1 MTQHTLDKLKGIANS
16 IGSTMLNFSLPDTC
30 KGIICGQVDQLNE
43 ILADAERVD
52 APAVL
57 FVCGGVY
64 GKPPDEK
71 FAFVSPF
78 GNGNLPYA
86 AERPEALQLF
96 RLCAHHSALYQIN
109 KDFTKVHLEAWG
121 INASWAATAAIPKQV
136 DLTPEQQT
144 ILREAAKKP
153 WMKS

>member
-16 IGSTMLNFSLPDTC
+16 TGSMMLNFSLPDTC

-43 ILADAERVD
+43 IIADAERVD

-71 FAFVSPF
+71 FAFASPS
-78 GNGNLPYA
+78 GAGALPYVA
-86 AERPEALQLF
+86 AQPEALQLF
-96 RLCAHHSALYQIN
+96 CLCAHHSSLYQIN
-109 KDFTKVHLEAWG
+109 KDFTKVHLEVRGNEW
-121 INASWAATAAIPKQV
+121 WDVTRHPKQV

>member
-16 IGSTMLNFSLPDTC
+16 TGSMMLNFSLPDTC

-43 ILADAERVD
+43 IIADAERVD

-71 FAFVSPF
+71 FAFASPS
-78 GNGNLPYA
+78 GAGALPYVA
-86 AERPEALQLF
+86 AQPEALQLF
-96 RLCAHHSALYQIN
+96 CLCAHHSSLYQIN
-109 KDFTKVHLEAWG
+109 KDFTKVHLEAPG
-121 INASWAATAAIPKQV
+121 MGASWAAPAAIPQQV

>member
-16 IGSTMLNFSLPDTC
+16 MGSMMLNFSLPDTC
-30 KGIICGQVDQLNE
+30 AGIICGQVDQLNE
-43 ILADAERVD
+43 IIADAERVD

-71 FAFVSPF
+71 FAFASPS
-78 GNGNLPYA
+78 GAGALPYVA
-86 AERPEALQLF
+86 AQPEALQLF
-96 RLCAHHSALYQIN
+96 CLCAHHSSLYQIN
-109 KDFTKVHLEAWG
+109 KDFTKVHLEVRGPEW
-121 INASWAATAAIPKQV
+121 WDVTRHPKQV